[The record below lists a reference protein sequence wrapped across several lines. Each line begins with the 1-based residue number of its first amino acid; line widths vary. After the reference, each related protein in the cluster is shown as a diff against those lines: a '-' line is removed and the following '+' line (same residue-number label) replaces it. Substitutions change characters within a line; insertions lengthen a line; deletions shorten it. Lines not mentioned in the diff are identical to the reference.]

1 MSRSTTVAAKQPRIS
16 DLVTTPGGRWFTISF
31 EAGERLTTHRS
42 VHDLLIDVSHG
53 SGELHGAE
61 CGTCD
66 LTVGCQVE
74 VAAHE
79 PHEVVAGSDGLLL
92 TVRLRSRDGGR

>member
-1 MSRSTTVAAKQPRIS
+1 MSRPTTVAATQPRIS
-16 DLVTTPGGRWFTISF
+16 DLVTTPGGRWFTITF
-31 EAGERLTTHRS
+31 EAGERLATHRS
-42 VHDLLIDVSHG
+42 VHDLLIEVSRG

-61 CGTCD
+61 CGTCE
-66 LTVGCQVE
+66 LAAGAQVA

-92 TVRLRSRDGGR
+92 TVRLRPSNGGR